1 MYQVFGTIII
11 ILSGACYWLYSD
23 NNTLKANQVK
33 LEYAIEEQKAAF
45 NTMKESYEKQGQA
58 LNNLQRANAEIEA
71 EKDRYLDIFRKHNLD
86 HGSEATFVITNDN
99 ICHKRRA
106 RKHVKH
112 RHDEHGLGNGHGTVN
127 MNVATR
133 PNLNVIDGDRAK
145 GQQEKNQ

>member
-11 ILSGACYWLYSD
+11 ILGGACYWLYSD

-71 EKDRYLDIFRKHNLD
+71 EKDRYMSIFQRHNLD
-86 HGSEATFVITNDN
+86 KLALMKPGLIENRLNNGTKAVFEEIENDSKKLSDLSN
-99 ICHKRRA
+99 
-106 RKHVKH
+106 
-112 RHDEHGLGNGHGTVN
+112 N
-127 MNVATR
+127 
-133 PNLNVIDGDRAK
+133 PNN
-145 GQQEKNQ
+145 

>member
-11 ILSGACYWLYSD
+11 ILGGACYWLYND

-86 HGSEATFVITNDN
+86 KLALMKPGLVENRLNNGTKAVFEEIENDSKNISNLGNDTND
-99 ICHKRRA
+99 
-106 RKHVKH
+106 
-112 RHDEHGLGNGHGTVN
+112 
-127 MNVATR
+127 
-133 PNLNVIDGDRAK
+133 
-145 GQQEKNQ
+145 